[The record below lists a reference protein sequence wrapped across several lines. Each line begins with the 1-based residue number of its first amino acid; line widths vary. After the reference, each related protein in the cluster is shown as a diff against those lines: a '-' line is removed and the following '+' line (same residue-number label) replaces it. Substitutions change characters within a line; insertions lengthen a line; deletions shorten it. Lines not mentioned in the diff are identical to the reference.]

1 MPDPDFTTLD
11 YPNPED
17 PKAFTLA
24 LKLAKEKNADIV
36 LATDPDADRLGI
48 YALDTKSGE
57 YVPFTGNMYPERA
70 DGYRQDALESVSRDQ
85 HRDHK
90 YGPCHCR

>member
-1 MPDPDFTTLD
+1 MGNKPVRRVLSELGFKRMCMWFRSRSFPDPEFTTLD

-36 LATDPDADRLGI
+36 MATDPDADRLGI
-48 YALDTKSGE
+48 YRALDTKK
-57 YVPFTGNMYPERA
+57 R
-70 DGYRQDALESVSRDQ
+70 
-85 HRDHK
+85 
-90 YGPCHCR
+90 